1 MATRVHESAV
11 IEANIDAV
19 WGVVKVLDFHFL
31 PTVVKCDL
39 EGKASHATVGG
50 VRRIQYKE
58 QTVQRI
64 RLLELSD
71 AQNFVSWEVFESTP
85 PLTYSSAIHTVKLRR
100 VTEDNHTFVQFTSDY
115 SKDAGNDVI
124 ADSRFKKLDY
134 FKALA
139 AITEP
144 RVNQF
149 LRQLDFS
156 SFKQLSSKQIDD
168 AWTAFDTNK
177 DGTLDPAEIGNVVDF
192 ILTRIAAEQHVA
204 HKQLEATVNA
214 QLRFMFEEP
223 PAKEDKK
230 DTKKDD
236 KKDSKH
242 AVAAASAPQAKQ
254 KDNKEKKDITKEG
267 ADLPRR
273 VLEAIK
279 KKVKSASKSLIGRL
293 DRNRDGKIDKS
304 EFTVLFPGWFEK
316 QVREGIR
323 ASYF

>member
-19 WGVVKVLDFHFL
+19 WGVVKVLDFRFL
-31 PTVVKCDL
+31 SSVVKCDL
-39 EGKASHATVGG
+39 ENKASHSTVGG
-50 VRRIQYKE
+50 VRRIQYKD

-71 AQNFVSWEVFESTP
+71 AQNFVSWEVFESVP
-85 PLTYSSAIHTVKLRR
+85 ALTYSGAIHTIKLRR

-124 ADSRFKKLDY
+124 VDSRFKKLEY
-134 FKALA
+134 FKALSA
-139 AITEP
+139 VTEP

-156 SFKQLSSKQIDD
+156 SFKQLSAKQVDD
-168 AWTAFDTNK
+168 AWAAFDTNK
-177 DGTLDPAEIGNVVDF
+177 DGTLDAKEIGNVVDH

-204 HKQLEATVNA
+204 HKQLENTVHS
-214 QLRFMFEEP
+214 QLRFMFEEAP
-223 PAKEDKK
+223 SKEDKK
-230 DTKKDD
+230 DVKKDD

-242 AVAAASAPQAKQ
+242 AVAVAAPPAK
-254 KDNKEKKDITKEG
+254 KEDKEKKDIKKEG
-267 ADLPRR
+267 ADLPKR
-273 VLEAIK
+273 VLESIK
-279 KKVKSASKSLIGRL
+279 KKVGSASKSLIGKL
-293 DRNRDGKIDKS
+293 DRNRDGKVDKA

-316 QVREGIR
+316 QVRDGIR